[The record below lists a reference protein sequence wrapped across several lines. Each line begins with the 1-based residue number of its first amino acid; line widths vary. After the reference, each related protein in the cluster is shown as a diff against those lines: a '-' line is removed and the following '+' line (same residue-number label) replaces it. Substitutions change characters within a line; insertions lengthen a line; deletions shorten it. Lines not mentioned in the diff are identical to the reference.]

1 MAKILIVDDSQVDR
15 MVVRKFLAGTS
26 HQLIELGNPEN
37 VEEVIRT
44 EEPDVILL
52 DIIMPQRNGYEVCR
66 ELKRNPE
73 TADIP
78 LIFLSSRS
86 QKSDIFWGKFQGA
99 EDYLTKPVRAKEL
112 LDAIEKWLDQQKHV
126 GLNE

>member
-1 MAKILIVDDSQVDR
+1 MAKILIVDDSRVDR

-26 HQLIELGNPEN
+26 HKLIELGNPEN